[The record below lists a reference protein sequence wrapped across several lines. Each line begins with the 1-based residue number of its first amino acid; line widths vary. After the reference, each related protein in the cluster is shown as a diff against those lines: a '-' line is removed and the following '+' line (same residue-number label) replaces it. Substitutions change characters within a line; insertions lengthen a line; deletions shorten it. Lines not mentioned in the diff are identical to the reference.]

1 MIKQAKIILVSGV
14 TITFKEE
21 DEVAVNYF
29 DMNNELHTNNYKDLH
44 SFLELVSSVD
54 KYKQLLIKHKLK
66 SGEYME
72 YYLTREKI
80 TWAYYEEIKGD
91 AK

>member
-21 DEVAVNYF
+21 DEIAVDYF
-29 DMNNELHTNNYKDLH
+29 DMNNELQTNKYKDLH
-44 SFLELVSSVD
+44 LFLELVSSVD
-54 KYKQLLIKHKLK
+54 KYKQLLIKHRLE

-80 TWAYYEEIKGD
+80 TWTYYEEIKGD
-91 AK
+91 TE

>member
-21 DEVAVNYF
+21 DEITVNYF
-29 DMNNELHTNNYKDLH
+29 DMNDELHEYNYKDLH
-44 SFLELVSSVD
+44 SFLALVSSVD
-54 KYKQLLIKHKLK
+54 KYKQLLIKHRLE

-80 TWAYYEEIKGD
+80 TWGYYEEIKGD
-91 AK
+91 TE

>member
-14 TITFKEE
+14 TITFKED
-21 DEVAVNYF
+21 DEITVNYF
-29 DMNNELHTNNYKDLH
+29 DMNNELHKNDYKDLH
-44 SFLELVSSVD
+44 SFLALVSSVD
-54 KYKQLLIKHKLK
+54 NYKQLLIKHKLE

-91 AK
+91 TE